1 MNRIQL
7 KKELH
12 LLIYDQEYSIE
23 ERLPNGELHLKNLLT
38 NTSSILK
45 ETTLTQLLFKG
56 ELQFL
61 ESNGSQATSE
71 TKKQLSYKDF
81 TQLPEALRKEAKR
94 RYSYVDRVVKST
106 PDKQTTKTLEPIVA
120 QVSKEISD
128 SKPPSW
134 LTLYRWYKSYIAS
147 GCDIRSLVP
156 LHSGKGNR
164 QSRLNPEVRQII
176 KDAIDVVY
184 LNLTQA
190 QGMDV
195 YDRVLININQSNRL
209 REKLGQ
215 KQLEIPHT
223 STIYREIAKL
233 DPQETAI
240 ARYGRRIAG
249 SMNDA
254 VKQGPRPTR
263 PLERVEIDH
272 TKLPLFVVDIE
283 TRLPIGTPWLT
294 SAVDKYSGVVLGYYA
309 SFNPPSYLSVM
320 QCMSH
325 AIVTKNYLKA
335 DYPNVENDWD
345 TYGLPEVIVVDNG
358 KEFYSTSFEDA
369 CLSLG
374 IVIQYCPPKMP
385 WYKSAI
391 ERYFGALNTQ
401 LLSHQPG
408 KKFAKFMEQNDY
420 DSRKNAVVS
429 FDALQEILHIFIVD
443 IYNQSGNP
451 QLKSP
456 RQKVWSKAI
465 ASFPPALPS
474 SNNELK
480 VLIGATVE
488 RTVTRRGIEFEGL
501 IYNCSELARLR
512 CELKQSTK
520 TKVKY
525 DPSDL
530 SRVYVLDS
538 VNCQFIEVP
547 ALHQEYTQGLTLWQ
561 HKVIKQLARLKADK
575 IDIVAL
581 ALAKEKIQ
589 TIVEGE
595 WKKTKRGKTRQ
606 SMARWIGIDSS
617 KSANQINEEI
627 LPKLS
632 SKQNDLTKTT
642 AEETIVSEP
651 TSLKGISNCESAIA
665 NPSISPKLEAH
676 SVKVIKSRTD
686 LDLELQPKDSELEFV
701 DEVEVT
707 PIAEIESAEK
717 IKHTEVEIEDN
728 WQPDLSGWG
737 VFKGWTT

>member
-1 MNRIQL
+1 MNRVQL
-7 KKELH
+7 RRGLH
-12 LLIYDQEYSIE
+12 LLLHGQEYIVE
-23 ERLPNGELHLKNLLT
+23 ERLPNGEVHLNNLLT
-38 NTSSILK
+38 NVRSNLK
-45 ETTLTQLLFKG
+45 ETVLTQLLFEG

-61 ESNGSQATSE
+61 DSCRSE
-71 TKKQLSYKDF
+71 TKQTGKKRFSHSNF
-81 TQLPEALRKEAKR
+81 TQLPETLREEAKR
-94 RYSYVDRVVKST
+94 KHSYVTKVLELT
-106 PDKQTTKTLEPIVA
+106 PNKQTAKTLKPVIAE
-120 QVSKEISD
+120 VSKKIDD

-134 LTLYRWYKSYIAS
+134 LTLYRWYKNYIAS
-147 GCDIRSLVP
+147 GRDIRSLVP
-156 LHSGKGNR
+156 LNSGKGNR
-164 QSRLNPEVRQII
+164 QSRLNPEVKQII
-176 KDAIDVVY
+176 KDAINQVY
-184 LNLTQA
+184 LNPTQA

-195 YDRVLININQSNRL
+195 YDRVIININQSNRL
-209 REKLGQ
+209 REKLGTE
-215 KQLEIPHT
+215 QLKIPHA
-223 STIYREIAKL
+223 STIYRAIALL
-233 DPQETAI
+233 DPQETAV
-240 ARYGRRIAG
+240 ARYSRRIAS

-254 VKQGPRPTR
+254 VKLGPRPSR

-272 TKLPLFVVDIE
+272 TKLPLFVVDTE

-320 QCMSH
+320 QCLSH
-325 AIVTKNYLKA
+325 AIVTKDYLKTS
-335 DYPNVENDWD
+335 YSSVENDWD
-345 TYGLPEVIVVDNG
+345 IYGLPEVIVVDNG

-408 KKFAKFMEQNDY
+408 KTFAKFMQQNDY
-420 DSRKNAVVS
+420 DSKKNAVVS
-429 FDALQEILHIFIVD
+429 FKALQEILHIFIVD
-443 IYNQSGNP
+443 IYNQSGHP

-456 RQKVWSKAI
+456 RQKVWSKSI

-474 SNNELK
+474 SKNELS

-512 CELKQSTK
+512 SELKKRTK

-525 DPSDL
+525 DPTDL
-530 SRVYVLDS
+530 SRVYVLDL

-561 HKVIKQLARLKADK
+561 HKVIKQLARIEADR

-589 TIVEGE
+589 MIVEGE

-606 SMARWIGIDSS
+606 SMARWLGIESP
-617 KSANQINEEI
+617 KSVAEKEQKT
-627 LPKLS
+627 LPELNL
-632 SKQNDLTKTT
+632 KQNNPDKK
-642 AEETIVSEP
+642 AAKKAIVNKP
-651 TSLKGISNCESAIA
+651 TPFNGISNCESAVA
-665 NPSISPKLEAH
+665 APSVSPKLEAH
-676 SVKVIKSRTD
+676 SVKVIKSRAD
-686 LDLELQPKDSELEFV
+686 LNLELQPENSELDLV
-701 DEVEVT
+701 DEVEVVLIT
-707 PIAEIESAEK
+707 EIES
-717 IKHTEVEIEDN
+717 TGEVEQTEIKDN
-728 WQPDLSGWG
+728 WQPDLSGWS
-737 VFKGWTT
+737 VFKGLST

>member
-1 MNRIQL
+1 MNRVQL
-7 KKELH
+7 RRGLH
-12 LLIYDQEYSIE
+12 LLLHGQEYSVE
-23 ERLPNGELHLKNLLT
+23 KRLPTGEVLLNNLLT
-38 NTSSILK
+38 NVRSNLK
-45 ETTLTQLLFKG
+45 ETVLTQLLFEG

-61 ESNGSQATSE
+61 DSGLSE
-71 TKKQLSYKDF
+71 TKHTSNKRFSHRDF
-81 TQLPEALRKEAKR
+81 TQLPEALREEAKR
-94 RYSYVDRVVKST
+94 KHSYVTKVLELT
-106 PDKQTTKTLEPIVA
+106 PDKQTAKTLKPVIAE
-120 QVSKEISD
+120 VSQEIED

-134 LTLYRWYKSYIAS
+134 LTLYRWHKNYIAS
-147 GCDIRSLVP
+147 DKDIRSLVP
-156 LHSGKGNR
+156 LHSSKGNH
-164 QSRLNPEVRQII
+164 QSRLNPEIRQII
-176 KDAIDVVY
+176 KDSIDSVY
-184 LNLTQA
+184 LNSVQA
-190 QGMDV
+190 QGVDV
-195 YDRVLININQSNRL
+195 YERVVIGINQSNRL
-209 REKLGQ
+209 REKLGTE
-215 KQLEIPHT
+215 QLEVPHV
-223 STIYREIAKL
+223 STIYRAIALL

-254 VKQGPRPTR
+254 VELGPRPSR

-272 TKLPLFVVDIE
+272 TKLPLFVVDTE

-320 QCMSH
+320 QCLSH
-325 AIVTKNYLKA
+325 AIGTKDYLKTS
-335 DYPNVENDWD
+335 YPNVENNWN

-408 KKFAKFMEQNDY
+408 KRFAKFMQQTDY
-420 DSRKNAVVS
+420 DSKKNAVVS

-443 IYNQSGNP
+443 IYNQSGHP

-456 RQKVWSKAI
+456 RQKVWSKSI

-474 SNNELK
+474 SKNELS

-488 RTVTRRGIEFEGL
+488 RTVSRRGIEFEGL
-501 IYNCSELARLR
+501 IYNSSELARLR
-512 CELKQSTK
+512 SELKKSTK

-525 DPSDL
+525 DPIDL
-530 SRVYVLDS
+530 SKVYVLDS
-538 VNCQFIEVP
+538 VNCKFIEVP

-561 HKVIKQLARLKADK
+561 HKVIKQLARIEADR

-589 TIVEGE
+589 TIVERE

-606 SMARWIGIDSS
+606 SMARWLGMESLKPS
-617 KSANQINEEI
+617 NQTNKE
-627 LPKLS
+627 KLS
-632 SKQNDLTKTT
+632 
-642 AEETIVSEP
+642 
-651 TSLKGISNCESAIA
+651 
-665 NPSISPKLEAH
+665 KLE
-676 SVKVIKSRTD
+676 
-686 LDLELQPKDSELEFV
+686 LEQ
-701 DEVEVT
+701 
-707 PIAEIESAEK
+707 
-717 IKHTEVEIEDN
+717 N
-728 WQPDLSGWG
+728 
-737 VFKGWTT
+737 